1 MYVKLSPQVKAFREV
16 WYVLSVIPLVR
27 QVKKTCALKSELF
40 YILEKDLFTCWSSFH
55 GHPLTSSR
63 PSLHCCGRRPHVC
76 SSAKC
81 SSYFSQV
88 FPSMSNKESRLSRT
102 NAKMVLNH
110 IDELCRV
117 PLLFSRNIFPL
128 VHSGCGDGGTLNLYY
143 TRRVGSI
150 SNNTTKKGGKVPI
163 FPHDIITIEKNNHYF
178 T

>member
-1 MYVKLSPQVKAFREV
+1 M
-16 WYVLSVIPLVR
+16 SVIPLVR
-27 QVKKTCALKSELF
+27 QVKKNCALKSELF

-81 SSYFSQV
+81 SSYFSPVLSFSVNEQQGIT
-88 FPSMSNKESRLSRT
+88 SLQDECQNGSESYRRTLSRAT
-102 NAKMVLNH
+102 L
-110 IDELCRV
+110 
-117 PLLFSRNIFPL
+117 IFAEYFPP
-128 VHSGCGDGGTLNLYY
+128 VHSGWGDGGTLNLYH